1 MVCKRI
7 SYLLLTL
14 LISLSIPISS
24 IAQKKKLSAKEY
36 EAKAAVRIKNFTYPK
51 EMKIDLWADES
62 QTTNPSA
69 FYFDSKGRM
78 YVAEIHRWRKGVDD
92 IRNRR
97 YMLLEDLS
105 IQSSEDR
112 MKMFKNHFD
121 KHPLEWYT
129 KESSEIRL
137 LEDKD
142 GDGRADFAKLYAGG
156 FNDPLDGPG
165 IGLIERDGKIYYTNI
180 PHLWMLEDTNGDGVA
195 DKRKSL
201 QDGFGIRM
209 SFSGHDMHGL
219 VWGPDGKLYWS
230 IGDRGYSIKTKEGK
244 KFHGPNE
251 GAVFRCDPD
260 GSNVEVFYD
269 RLRNPQEMAF
279 DDYGNLFTADNDGD
293 KSDVERI
300 NYIVEG
306 GDSGW
311 NAGHQAIMSFTS
323 DYNFRSY
330 AHTGDKSLYNPWETE
345 VMWKVRDPRQPQ
357 FILPG
362 IGQIIGGPSGFC
374 FNPGNSLGEKYNDKF
389 FVIHYR
395 GSLSATNVTMFD
407 INDDGAG
414 FKTANHQPF
423 FKGSNCVDID
433 FGPDGKM
440 YISDYNYGG
449 WTNQNVGNI
458 YTIYD
463 PVELK
468 KTEVAENKK
477 YLTSDY
483 SKISTKELVQLLARD
498 HRDIRYKAQF
508 ELAKRGSEGTE
519 AFMNAAKG
527 TGNTVFTRIHGVWGL
542 GMMARKDPA
551 LLTTVLGFLKDE
563 NDQVR
568 IQAARVLGDHKFK
581 PAVADLVKALNDKH
595 PRVAMYAGIGLGRIG
610 DNGAVDT
617 VFDALKKNDNKDLFL
632 RHGLIMYLAGIK
644 DKSAYIKGIKDS
656 SPAVRMAVLL
666 TLRRHKDAQVA
677 DFLSDSDVGIRY
689 EAIRAINDLHMTDVI
704 PELAK
709 ELAKYFP
716 GTSAPMPKDSI
727 DEFIHHRI
735 INANYYSAKSADAE
749 RILKYA
755 ANDKLPEGVRLEA
768 LSAIEG
774 WNDKHPLDT
783 TTGLPTAQP
792 KDREDIKAAV
802 QANLGEVFKTAKG
815 KVLAQCTRLAM
826 KYGYEIKSEILLGQ
840 LNNPGISLE
849 VREEALNSLVSRK
862 AQGLE
867 EVVSKLLS
875 DKNQGLRLKALE
887 ALMKLNPAKAVPSAV
902 KLAQSGSLK
911 DKQNAYSL
919 IGDQDNAVVNSLLI
933 GELDKILKGQGNSP
947 TMLDVIE
954 AAAKNPNADVKAK
967 LAEYN
972 KSIPPTDMM
981 KKFRPSLNG
990 GDIERGKD
998 VFLNHGAAQCVR
1010 CHVVNGFGAD
1020 VGPNLSEIGKTQSR
1034 EYILQAI
1041 VDPGAVVAKGFGM
1054 VTIKLKNG
1062 QSVAGMLSNENN
1074 KEITL
1079 KSMDGKEK
1087 KYAKANIVEQQPP
1100 ISGMPPMQFLLKPS
1114 EVRDLVAY
1122 LHSLKKAKKMKS
1134 H

>member
-1 MVCKRI
+1 MVLRRVCHRLMALFV
-7 SYLLLTL
+7 LLSVTFAAN
-14 LISLSIPISS
+14 
-24 IAQKKKLSAKEY
+24 AQKKKLSPEEY
-36 EAKAAVRIKNFTYPK
+36 EKKAQVRIKNFQVP
-51 EMKIDLWADES
+51 EKIKVDLWADES

-112 MKMFKNHFD
+112 LKMFKNHL
-121 KHPLEWYT
+121 KRHPMEWYT

-137 LEDKD
+137 LEDSD
-142 GDGRADFAKLYAGG
+142 GDGRADKATLYAGD

-165 IGLIERDGKIYYTNI
+165 IGVIERDGKIYYTNI
-180 PHLWMLEDTNGDGVA
+180 PHLWMLEDTDGDGKA

-230 IGDRGYSIKTKEGK
+230 IGDRGYSITTKEGK

-260 GSNVEVFYD
+260 GSNVELFYD
-269 RLRNPQEMAF
+269 RLRNPQELAF

-311 NAGHQAIMSFTS
+311 NAGHQAIMSFTT

-330 AHTGDKSLYNPWETE
+330 AHTGNKSLFNPWETE
-345 VMWKVRDPRQPQ
+345 VMWKVRDKRQPQ

-362 IGQIIGGPSGFC
+362 IGQIVGGPSGFC
-374 FNPGNSLGEKYNDKF
+374 FNPGNSMGDKYNDKF

-395 GSLSATNVTMFD
+395 GSLTSTNVTMFD
-407 INDDGAG
+407 IKDNGAG
-414 FKTANHQPF
+414 FQTANHEFF

-433 FGPDGKM
+433 FGPDGKL

-458 YTIYD
+458 YTMYFPDEISK
-463 PVELK
+463 P
-468 KTEVAENKK
+468 EVQENKK
-477 YLTSDY
+477 ILLTEFSQ
-483 SKISTKELVQLLARD
+483 IPTPELAKLLGRD

-508 ELAKRGSEGTE
+508 ELAKRSSEGT
-519 AFMNAAKG
+519 K
-527 TGNTVFTRIHGVWGL
+527 VFTAAATGKGNSTFARIHGVWGL
-542 GMMARKDPA
+542 GMMARKDA
-551 LLTTVLGFLKDE
+551 SLLKTVLELMNDE

-568 IQAARVLGDHKFK
+568 IQAARVLGDHKYK
-581 PAVADLVKALNDKH
+581 EAIPALVKAIDDKH
-595 PRVAMYAGIGLGRIG
+595 PRVAMYAGIALGRMEYA
-610 DNGAVDT
+610 GAVDT
-617 VFDALKKNDNKDLFL
+617 IFAALKKNDDKDQFL
-632 RHGLIMYLAGIK
+632 RHGLIMALAGIK
-644 DKSAYIKGIKDS
+644 DKSSYVKGIKDS
-656 SPAVRMAVLL
+656 SAAIRMATLL

-677 DFLSDSDVGIRY
+677 DFLNDSDVAIRY
-689 EAIRAINDLHMTDVI
+689 EAIRAINDLHLVEII
-704 PELAK
+704 PSLAK
-709 ELAKYFP
+709 ELDKYV
-716 GTSAPMPKDSI
+716 SAGPEMMPKDNI
-727 DEFIHHRI
+727 DKFIHHRI
-735 INANYYSAKSADAE
+735 INANYYSAKAEDAA
-749 RILKYA
+749 RLLKYA
-755 ANDKLPEGVRLEA
+755 ANSNLPESVRLEA

-774 WNDKHPLDT
+774 WNDNHPLDT

-792 KDREDIKAAV
+792 KSRADITAAV
-802 QANLGEVFKTAKG
+802 KANLGGVFKNAQG
-815 KVLAQCTRLAM
+815 KVMAQATRLAS
-826 KYGYEIKSEILLGQ
+826 KFGYEIKSEVLLAQ
-840 LNNPGISLE
+840 LNDAKTALE
-849 VREEALNSLVSRK
+849 VRQEALNSLMSRK
-862 AQGLE
+862 ADGLE
-867 EVVSKLLS
+867 GVVGKLLN

-887 ALMKLNPAKAVPSAV
+887 ALMSISPAKAIPAAIE
-902 KLAQSGSLK
+902 KAQKGSLQ
-911 DKQNAYSL
+911 DRQNAYAL
-919 IGDQDNAVVNSLLI
+919 LGKQNDGAVKDLLVKD
-933 GELDKILKGQGNSP
+933 LDAIIQGKGHSP

-954 AAAKNPNADVKAK
+954 AARMSPVSEVKAK
-967 LAEYN
+967 LAEYD
-972 KSIPPTDMM
+972 KTIPPTDML
-981 KKFRPSLNG
+981 KKFRPSLDG

-1010 CHVVNGFGAD
+1010 CHIVNGYGAA
-1020 VGPNLSEIGKTQSR
+1020 VGPELSEIGKTKDR
-1034 EYILQAI
+1034 NYILQAI
-1041 VDPGAVVAKGFGM
+1041 VDPGAVVAEGFGM

-1062 QSVAGMLSNENN
+1062 ETVAGILADENKQN
-1074 KEITL
+1074 FTL
-1079 KSMDGKEK
+1079 KGLDGKAK
-1087 KYAKANIVEQQPP
+1087 KYKVADIAERQKPV
-1100 ISGMPPMQFLLKPS
+1100 SGMPPMQFLLKPA
-1114 EVRDLVAY
+1114 EIRDLVAF
-1122 LHSLKKAKKMKS
+1122 LHSLKKKQKMKS

>member
-1 MVCKRI
+1 MVCRRI
-7 SYLLLTL
+7 SYLFSILFITV
-14 LISLSIPISS
+14 SLSFSLT
-24 IAQKKKLSAKEY
+24 AQKKKLSPKEY
-36 EAKAAVRIKNFTYPK
+36 EAKAAVRIKNFKLPK
-51 EMKIDLWADES
+51 GMKVDLWADES
-62 QTTNPSA
+62 QTTNPSS

-105 IQSSEDR
+105 IQSSADR

-137 LEDKD
+137 LEDTN
-142 GDGRADFAKLYAGG
+142 GNGRADKATLYAGG

-165 IGLIERDGKIYYTNI
+165 IGVIERDGKVYYTNI
-180 PHLWMLEDTNGDGVA
+180 PHLWMLEDTNGDGKA

-230 IGDRGYSIKTKEGK
+230 IGDRGFSIKTKEGK
-244 KFHGPNE
+244 EFHGPNE

-260 GSNVEVFYD
+260 GSNVELFYD
-269 RLRNPQEMAF
+269 RLRNPQELAF

-311 NAGHQAIMSFTS
+311 NAGHQAIMSFTT

-330 AHTGDKSLYNPWETE
+330 AYSGNKRLYNPWETE

-362 IGQIIGGPSGFC
+362 IGQIVGGPSGFC
-374 FNPGNSLGEKYNDKF
+374 FNPGTSMGDKYNDKF

-395 GSLSATNVTMFD
+395 GSLTNTNVTMFD
-407 INDDGAG
+407 INDEGAG
-414 FKTANHQPF
+414 FKTANHEPF

-433 FGPDGKM
+433 FGPDGKL

-458 YTIYD
+458 YSMYF
-463 PVELK
+463 PEELK
-468 KTEVAENKK
+468 KTDVQENKK
-477 YLTSDY
+477 ILLSEF
-483 SKISTKELVQLLARD
+483 SKFTTPELAKLLGRD

-508 ELAKRGSEGTE
+508 ELAKRGEEGIK
-519 AFMNAAKG
+519 AFKDAAS
-527 TGNTVFTRIHGVWGL
+527 NSSNNVFTRIHGVWGL
-542 GMMARKDPA
+542 GMMARKQQS
-551 LLTTVLGFLKDE
+551 LLPIVLKLLKDA

-568 IQAARVLGDHKFK
+568 IQSARVLGDHKFK
-581 PAVADLVKALNDKH
+581 AAAADLVSALQDKH
-595 PRVAMYAGIGLGRIG
+595 PRVAMYAGIALGRIAYS
-610 DNGAVDT
+610 DAVDEIFA
-617 VFDALKKNDNKDLFL
+617 VLKKNDNKDQFL
-632 RHGLIMYLAGIK
+632 RHGMIMALAGIK
-644 DKSAYIKGIKDS
+644 DKSTYVKGIKDS
-656 SPAVRMAVLL
+656 SPAVRLATLL
-666 TLRRHKDAQVA
+666 TLRRHKDSQVA

-689 EAIRAINDLHMTDVI
+689 EAIRAINDLHMVDVV

-709 ELAKYFP
+709 ELEKYFP
-716 GTSAPMPKDSI
+716 GSSAAMPKDSI

-735 INANYYSAKSADAE
+735 INANYYSAKADDAA

-755 ANDKLPEGVRLEA
+755 ANDKLPESVRVEA

-774 WNDKHPLDT
+774 WGDNHPLDT

-792 KDREDIKAAV
+792 KNRADIKAAV
-802 QANLGEVFKTAKG
+802 VANLGGVFKAAKG
-815 KVLAQCTRLAM
+815 KVLAQATRIAM
-826 KYGYEIKSEILLGQ
+826 KYGYEIKSDVLLAQ
-840 LNNPGISLE
+840 LNSSSTSLV
-849 VREEALNSLVSRK
+849 VRQEALNSLMKRK
-862 AQGLE
+862 AEGLE
-867 EVVSKLLS
+867 GVVAKLLK
-875 DKNQGLRLKALE
+875 DKDAGLRMKALE
-887 ALMKLNPAKAVPSAV
+887 ALMTLNPAKATPAAV
-902 KLAQSGSLK
+902 KIIQNGDLK

-919 IGDQDNAVVNSLLI
+919 IGDKDDKAVNGLLI
-933 GELDKILKGQGNSP
+933 ANLDKIIKGQGNSP

-954 AAAKNPNADVKAK
+954 AARKNPNADVKAK
-967 LAEYN
+967 LAEYD
-972 KSIPPTDMM
+972 KTIPPTDMM
-981 KKFRPSLNG
+981 KKFRPSLHG
-990 GDIERGKD
+990 GDIEKGKD

-1010 CHVVNGFGAD
+1010 CHMVNGYGAA
-1020 VGPNLSEIGKTQSR
+1020 VGPDLSEIGKTQKR
-1034 EYILQAI
+1034 EYILEGI

-1062 QSVAGMLSNENN
+1062 QTVAGILSNETK
-1074 KEITL
+1074 KELTL
-1079 KSMDGKEK
+1079 KGLDGKAK
-1087 KYAKANIVEQQPP
+1087 KYKVADIKERQKP
-1100 ISGMPPMQFLLKPS
+1100 ISGMPPMQFLLKPG
-1114 EVRDLVAY
+1114 EIRDLVAY
-1122 LHSLKKAKKMKS
+1122 LYSLKKAKKVKS